1 MSILNDKEI
10 ERYCREY
17 QLLKPYDINKI
28 KYASYDLSVG
38 EEYRIT
44 SEEKVR
50 KIGKNGVIE
59 IPPNELCYILTDE
72 TLNIPADM
80 CAFIFPRQTRVLE
93 GVLMYPQ
100 PPIDPGS
107 KGKLYVLLHNL
118 SNQKISPIR
127 RGDHLATIVF
137 LKLVDESAGYG
148 SDKEEDKY
156 FEAMSLED
164 LRANIVYKGGLK
176 ELRDEM
182 DNVKEKVREEIS
194 GLKESFVS
202 KYLPAML
209 VIVSII
215 IMILTIIIGFIIGF
229 GMIN

>member
-1 MSILNDKEI
+1 M
-10 ERYCREY
+10 
-17 QLLKPYDINKI
+17 
-28 KYASYDLSVG
+28 
-38 EEYRIT
+38 
-44 SEEKVR
+44 
-50 KIGKNGVIE
+50 
-59 IPPNELCYILTDE
+59 
-72 TLNIPADM
+72 
-80 CAFIFPRQTRVLE
+80 
-93 GVLMYPQ
+93 
-100 PPIDPGS
+100 
-107 KGKLYVLLHNL
+107 
-118 SNQKISPIR
+118 
-127 RGDHLATIVF
+127 VF

-182 DNVKEKVREEIS
+182 DNVKEKVREEVS

-229 GMIN
+229 GIIN

>member
-1 MSILNDKEI
+1 MSVLNDEEI
-10 ERYCREY
+10 ERYCKEY
-17 QLLKPYDINKI
+17 QLIKPYDINKI

-50 KIGKNGVIE
+50 KIGKNGIIE
-59 IPPNELCYILTDE
+59 IPPNELCYILTEE
-72 TLNIPADM
+72 TLNLPVDM
-80 CAFIFPRQTRVLE
+80 CAFTFPRQTRILE

-100 PPIDPGS
+100 PPIDPGY

-118 SNQKISPIR
+118 SNQKIPPIR
-127 RGDHLATIVF
+127 KGDHLATMVF

-156 FEAMSLED
+156 FEAISLEG

-182 DNVKEKVREEIS
+182 DKVKEEVS
-194 GLKESFVS
+194 SLKESFVS